1 MAILDRFRLI
11 KTDAPVSSPD
21 VAATN
26 LAPLNNLNSL
36 YTFINTPIS
45 ATYSE
50 FISIPSASRAK
61 GIIAASIASIPL
73 VLRDR
78 TTGIRLDAPRVIDTP
93 DPRLPGQA
101 TYGWLASDIL
111 LYGFGYFQITD
122 IYLDTQR
129 VRSVQRIAPDRVGI
143 ETNANATE
151 ITGYTIDG
159 GYKLPDFGVGSMV
172 VFYNPGDVGVLNRAG
187 RTIRTGAELERA
199 AMNYAREPIPSMV
212 LKSNGSALP
221 ADRIAKLLDQW
232 GIARRNR
239 TTAFLNSDINL
250 EKVGFSPDEL
260 GLNTAREHI
269 ATEISRACGIP
280 AYFTDAPGGSSMTYS
295 NAVTARQTLLDF
307 SLIPIC
313 DAISQR
319 LSMPDFVPSS
329 QVVRHDFD
337 VYLRGSAFERAQIY
351 EIYNRIGVMTAD
363 EIMRK
368 EDMAL

>member
-1 MAILDRFRLI
+1 MGLLDAFKI
-11 KTDAPVSSPD
+11 KTILPTSSPD

-50 FISIPSASRAK
+50 FISIPSATRAK
-61 GIIAASIASIPL
+61 NIIAQSIASIPL

-78 TTGIRLDAPRVIDTP
+78 TTGMRLDAPRVIDTP

-101 TYGWLASDIL
+101 TYGWTASDIL
-111 LYGFGYFQITD
+111 LYGYAYWQIKLL
-122 IYLDTQR
+122 YQDTFR
-129 VRSVQRIAPDRVGI
+129 VREVERISPDRVGI
-143 ETNANATE
+143 ETNSDSTQ
-151 ITGYTIDG
+151 IIGYTIDG
-159 GYKLPDFGVGSMV
+159 VRVPDSGVGSMV

-280 AYFTDAPGGSSMTYS
+280 AYFTDSPSGSSMTYS

-319 LSMPDFVPSS
+319 LSMPDFCPSS
-329 QVVRHDFD
+329 QVIRHDFD

-351 EIYNRIGVMTAD
+351 EILNRIGVMTAD
-363 EIMRK
+363 EIARK

>member
-1 MAILDRFRLI
+1 MAILDRFRSI
-11 KTDAPVSSPD
+11 KSDAPVASPD
-21 VAATN
+21 VAATD

-61 GIIAASIASIPL
+61 NIIASSIASIPL

-78 TTGIRLDAPRVIDTP
+78 DTGVRLDSPRVINTP

-101 TYGWLASDIL
+101 TYGWTASDIL
-111 LYGFGYFQITD
+111 LYGFAYWQIKEL
-122 IYLDTQR
+122 YQDTFR
-129 VRSVQRIAPDRVGI
+129 VRSVERIAPDRVGI

-151 ITGYTIDG
+151 VTGYTVDSIRV
-159 GYKLPDFGVGSMV
+159 PDSGIGSLV

-221 ADRIAKLLDQW
+221 ADRIAKLLEQW
-232 GIARRNR
+232 GVARRNR
-239 TTAFLNSDINL
+239 TTAYLNADINL

-269 ATEISRACGIP
+269 STEISRACGIP
-280 AYFTDAPGGSSMTYS
+280 AYFTDAPSGSSMTYS

-319 LSMPDFVPSS
+319 LSMPDFTPSS

-337 VYLRGSAFERAQIY
+337 VYLRGSAYERAQIY

>member
-1 MAILDRFRLI
+1 MGLLDVFKIRTI
-11 KTDAPVSSPD
+11 ENQSSPD
-21 VAATN
+21 VSATN
-26 LAPLNNLNSL
+26 LAPLPNLNSL
-36 YTFINTPIS
+36 YTFVDTPIS

-50 FISIPSASRAK
+50 FISIPSATRAK
-61 GIIAASIASIPL
+61 NIIAQSIASIPL

-78 TTGIRLDAPRVIDTP
+78 TTGVRLDAPRVIDTP

-101 TYGWLASDIL
+101 TYGWTASDIL
-111 LYGFGYFQITD
+111 LYGFAYWQITLL
-122 IYLDTQR
+122 YQDTFR
-129 VRSVQRIAPDRVGI
+129 VREVQRISPDRVGI
-143 ETNANATE
+143 ETNANSTM

-159 GYKLPDFGVGSMV
+159 TRVPDSGVGSLV
-172 VFYNPGDVGVLNRAG
+172 VFYNPADVGVLNRAG

-221 ADRIAKLLDQW
+221 SDRIAKLLEQW
-232 GIARRNR
+232 GIARRSR

-280 AYFTDAPGGSSMTYS
+280 AYFTDSPSGSSMTYS

-319 LSMPDFVPSS
+319 LSMPDFTPSS
-329 QVVRHDFD
+329 QVIRHDFD

-351 EIYNRIGVMTAD
+351 EILNRIGVMTAD
-363 EIMRK
+363 EIARK

>member
-1 MAILDRFRLI
+1 MGLLDVFKIKAIENQ
-11 KTDAPVSSPD
+11 SSPD
-21 VAATN
+21 VAAAN
-26 LAPLNNLNSL
+26 LAPLPNLNSL
-36 YTFINTPIS
+36 YTFIDTPIS

-50 FISIPSASRAK
+50 FISIPSATRAK
-61 GIIAASIASIPL
+61 NIIAQSIASIPL

-78 TTGIRLDAPRVIDTP
+78 TTGMRLDAPRVIDTP

-101 TYGWLASDIL
+101 TYGWTASDIL
-111 LYGFGYFQITD
+111 LYGFAYWQIKLL
-122 IYLDTQR
+122 YQDTFR
-129 VRSVQRIAPDRVGI
+129 VREIVRISPDRVGI
-143 ETNANATE
+143 ETNANSTE
-151 ITGYTIDG
+151 IIGYTIDG
-159 GYKLPDFGVGSMV
+159 TRVPDSGVGSLV

-221 ADRIAKLLDQW
+221 SDRIAKLLEQW
-232 GIARRNR
+232 GIARRSR

-280 AYFTDAPGGSSMTYS
+280 AYFTDSPSGSSMTYS

-319 LSMPDFVPSS
+319 LSMPDFTPSS
-329 QVVRHDFD
+329 QVIRHDFD

-351 EIYNRIGVMTAD
+351 EILNRIGVMTAN
-363 EIMRK
+363 EIARK

>member
-1 MAILDRFRLI
+1 MGLLDVFKIKAIENQ
-11 KTDAPVSSPD
+11 SSPD
-21 VAATN
+21 VAAAN
-26 LAPLNNLNSL
+26 LAPLPNLNSL
-36 YTFINTPIS
+36 YTFIDTPIS

-50 FISIPSASRAK
+50 FISIPSATRAK
-61 GIIAASIASIPL
+61 NIIAQSIASIPL

-78 TTGIRLDAPRVIDTP
+78 TTGMRLDAPRVIDTP

-101 TYGWLASDIL
+101 TYGWTASDIL
-111 LYGFGYFQITD
+111 LYGFAYWQIKLL
-122 IYLDTQR
+122 YQDTFR
-129 VRSVQRIAPDRVGI
+129 VREIVRISPDRVGI
-143 ETNANATE
+143 ETNANSTE
-151 ITGYTIDG
+151 IIGYTIDG
-159 GYKLPDFGVGSMV
+159 TRVPDSGVGSLV

-221 ADRIAKLLDQW
+221 SDRIAKLLEQW
-232 GIARRNR
+232 GIARRSR

-280 AYFTDAPGGSSMTYS
+280 AYFTDSPSGSSMTYS

-319 LSMPDFVPSS
+319 LSMPDFTPSS
-329 QVVRHDFD
+329 QVIRHDFD

-351 EIYNRIGVMTAD
+351 EILNRIGVMTAD
-363 EIMRK
+363 EIARK

>member
-1 MAILDRFRLI
+1 MGLLDVFKIKAIENQ
-11 KTDAPVSSPD
+11 SSPD
-21 VAATN
+21 VAAAN
-26 LAPLNNLNSL
+26 LAPLPNLNSL
-36 YTFINTPIS
+36 YTFIDTPIS

-50 FISIPSASRAK
+50 FISIPSATRAK
-61 GIIAASIASIPL
+61 NIIAQSIASIPL

-78 TTGIRLDAPRVIDTP
+78 TTGMRLDAPRVIDTP

-101 TYGWLASDIL
+101 TYGWTASDIL
-111 LYGFGYFQITD
+111 LYGFGYWQIKLL
-122 IYLDTQR
+122 YQDTFR
-129 VRSVQRIAPDRVGI
+129 VREIVRISPDRVGI
-143 ETNANATE
+143 ETNANSTE
-151 ITGYTIDG
+151 IIGYTIDG
-159 GYKLPDFGVGSMV
+159 TRVPDSGVGSLV

-221 ADRIAKLLDQW
+221 SDRIAKLLEQW
-232 GIARRNR
+232 GIARRSR

-280 AYFTDAPGGSSMTYS
+280 AYFTDSPSGSSMTYS

-319 LSMPDFVPSS
+319 LSMPDFTPSS
-329 QVVRHDFD
+329 QVIRHDFD

-351 EIYNRIGVMTAD
+351 EILNRIGVMTAD
-363 EIMRK
+363 EIARK

>member
-1 MAILDRFRLI
+1 MGLLDVFKIKAIENQ
-11 KTDAPVSSPD
+11 SSPD

-26 LAPLNNLNSL
+26 LAPLPNLNSL
-36 YTFINTPIS
+36 YTFIDTPIS

-50 FISIPSASRAK
+50 FISIPSATRAK
-61 GIIAASIASIPL
+61 NIIAQSIASIPL

-101 TYGWLASDIL
+101 TYGWTASDIL
-111 LYGFGYFQITD
+111 LYGFAYWQIKLL
-122 IYLDTQR
+122 YQDTFR
-129 VRSVQRIAPDRVGI
+129 VREVERVSPDRVGI
-143 ETNANATE
+143 ETNANSTM

-159 GYKLPDFGVGSMV
+159 TRVPDSGVGSLV
-172 VFYNPGDVGVLNRAG
+172 VFYNPGDVGVLNRAC

-221 ADRIAKLLDQW
+221 SDRIAKLLEQW
-232 GIARRNR
+232 GIARRSR

-280 AYFTDAPGGSSMTYS
+280 AYFTDSPSGSSMTYS

-319 LSMPDFVPSS
+319 LSMPDFTPSS
-329 QVVRHDFD
+329 QVIRHDFD

-351 EIYNRIGVMTAD
+351 EILNRIGVMTAD
-363 EIMRK
+363 EIARK

>member
-1 MAILDRFRLI
+1 MGLLDAFKIKTILD
-11 KTDAPVSSPD
+11 TPSPD

-45 ATYSE
+45 ATYQE
-50 FISIPSASRAK
+50 FISIPSATRAK
-61 GIIAASIASIPL
+61 NIIAQSIASIPL

-78 TTGIRLDAPRVIDTP
+78 TTGMRLDAPRVIDTP

-101 TYGWLASDIL
+101 TYGWTASDIL
-111 LYGFGYFQITD
+111 LYGFAYWQIKLLYQD
-122 IYLDTQR
+122 SQR
-129 VRSVQRIAPDRVGI
+129 VREVERISPDRVGI

-159 GYKLPDFGVGSMV
+159 GYKLPDSGVGSLV

-232 GIARRNR
+232 GVARRNR

-250 EKVGFSPDEL
+250 EKVGFTPDEL

-280 AYFTDAPGGSSMTYS
+280 AYFTDAPSGSSMTYS

-319 LSMPDFVPSS
+319 LSMPDFTPSS
-329 QVVRHDFD
+329 QVIRHDFD

-351 EIYNRIGVMTAD
+351 EILNRIGVMTAD
-363 EIMRK
+363 EIARK

>member
-187 RTIRTGAELERA
+187 RTIRTGAQLER
-199 AMNYAREPIPSMV
+199 
-212 LKSNGSALP
+212 L
-221 ADRIAKLLDQW
+221 
-232 GIARRNR
+232 
-239 TTAFLNSDINL
+239 
-250 EKVGFSPDEL
+250 
-260 GLNTAREHI
+260 H
-269 ATEISRACGIP
+269 
-280 AYFTDAPGGSSMTYS
+280 
-295 NAVTARQTLLDF
+295 
-307 SLIPIC
+307 
-313 DAISQR
+313 
-319 LSMPDFVPSS
+319 
-329 QVVRHDFD
+329 
-337 VYLRGSAFERAQIY
+337 
-351 EIYNRIGVMTAD
+351 
-363 EIMRK
+363 
-368 EDMAL
+368 

>member
-1 MAILDRFRLI
+1 MGLLDVFKIKAIENL
-11 KTDAPVSSPD
+11 SSPD
-21 VAATN
+21 VAAAN
-26 LAPLNNLNSL
+26 LAPLPNLNSL
-36 YTFINTPIS
+36 YTFIDTPIS

-50 FISIPSASRAK
+50 FISIPSATRAK
-61 GIIAASIASIPL
+61 NIIAQSIASIPL

-78 TTGIRLDAPRVIDTP
+78 TTGVRLDAPRVIDTP

-101 TYGWLASDIL
+101 TYGWTASDIL
-111 LYGFGYFQITD
+111 LYGFAYWQIKLL
-122 IYLDTQR
+122 YQDTFR
-129 VRSVQRIAPDRVGI
+129 VREIVRISPDRVGI
-143 ETNANATE
+143 ETNANSTE
-151 ITGYTIDG
+151 IVGYTIDG
-159 GYKLPDFGVGSMV
+159 TRVPDSGVGSLV

-221 ADRIAKLLDQW
+221 SDRIAKLLEQW
-232 GIARRNR
+232 GIARRSR

-280 AYFTDAPGGSSMTYS
+280 AYFTDSPSGSSMTYS

-319 LSMPDFVPSS
+319 LSMPDFTPSS
-329 QVVRHDFD
+329 QVIRHDFD

-351 EIYNRIGVMTAD
+351 EILNRIGVMTAD
-363 EIMRK
+363 EIAQK

>member
-1 MAILDRFRLI
+1 MGLLDVFKINAIENQ
-11 KTDAPVSSPD
+11 SSPD
-21 VAATN
+21 VAAAN
-26 LAPLNNLNSL
+26 LAPLPNLNSL
-36 YTFINTPIS
+36 YTFIDTPIS

-50 FISIPSASRAK
+50 FISIPSATRAK
-61 GIIAASIASIPL
+61 NIIAQSIASIPL

-78 TTGIRLDAPRVIDTP
+78 TTGMRLDAPRVIDTP

-101 TYGWLASDIL
+101 TYGWTASDIL
-111 LYGFGYFQITD
+111 LYGFAYWQIKLL
-122 IYLDTQR
+122 YQDTFR
-129 VRSVQRIAPDRVGI
+129 VREIVRISPDRVGI
-143 ETNANATE
+143 ETNANSTE
-151 ITGYTIDG
+151 IIGYTIDG
-159 GYKLPDFGVGSMV
+159 TRVPDSGVGSLV

-221 ADRIAKLLDQW
+221 SDRIAKLLEQW
-232 GIARRNR
+232 GIARRSR

-280 AYFTDAPGGSSMTYS
+280 AYFTDSPSGSSMTYS

-319 LSMPDFVPSS
+319 LSMPDFTPSS
-329 QVVRHDFD
+329 QVIRHDFD

-351 EIYNRIGVMTAD
+351 EILNRIGVMTAD
-363 EIMRK
+363 EIARK

>member
-1 MAILDRFRLI
+1 MGLLDVFKIKAIENQ
-11 KTDAPVSSPD
+11 SSPD
-21 VAATN
+21 VAAAN
-26 LAPLNNLNSL
+26 LAPLPNLNSL
-36 YTFINTPIS
+36 YTFIDTPIS

-50 FISIPSASRAK
+50 FISIPSATRAK
-61 GIIAASIASIPL
+61 NIIAQSIASIPL

-78 TTGIRLDAPRVIDTP
+78 TTGMRLDAPRVIDTP

-101 TYGWLASDIL
+101 TYGWTASDIL
-111 LYGFGYFQITD
+111 LYGFAYWQIKLL
-122 IYLDTQR
+122 YQDTFR
-129 VRSVQRIAPDRVGI
+129 VREVVRISPDRVGI
-143 ETNANATE
+143 ETNANSTE
-151 ITGYTIDG
+151 IIGYTIDG
-159 GYKLPDFGVGSMV
+159 TRVPDSGVGSLV

-221 ADRIAKLLDQW
+221 SDRIAKLLEQW
-232 GIARRNR
+232 GIARRSR

-280 AYFTDAPGGSSMTYS
+280 AYFTDSPSGSSMTYS

-319 LSMPDFVPSS
+319 LSMPDFTPSS
-329 QVVRHDFD
+329 QVIRHDFD

-351 EIYNRIGVMTAD
+351 EILNRIGVMTAD
-363 EIMRK
+363 EIARK

>member
-1 MAILDRFRLI
+1 MAILDRFRTI
-11 KTDAPVSSPD
+11 NTAAP
-21 VAATN
+21 AATPDIAATD

-36 YTFINTPIS
+36 YSFINTPIS

-61 GIIAASIASIPL
+61 GIIASSIASIPL

-78 TTGIRLDAPRVIDTP
+78 STGMRLDAPRVIDTP

-101 TYGWLASDIL
+101 TYGWTASDIL
-111 LYGFGYFQITD
+111 LYGFAYWQVTEL
-122 IYLDTQR
+122 YADTNR
-129 VRSVQRIAPDRVGI
+129 VRSVERIAPDRVGI
-143 ETNANATE
+143 ETNANATQ

-159 GYKLPDFGVGSMV
+159 GYKLPDSGVGSLV

-221 ADRIAKLLDQW
+221 ADRIAKLLEQW
-232 GIARRNR
+232 GVARRNR
-239 TTAFLNSDINL
+239 TTAYLNADINL

-280 AYFTDAPGGSSMTYS
+280 AYFTDAPSGSSMTYS

-319 LSMPDFVPSS
+319 LSMPDFTPSS
-329 QVVRHDFD
+329 QVVKHDFD

>member
-1 MAILDRFRLI
+1 MGLLDVFKIKAIENL
-11 KTDAPVSSPD
+11 SSPD
-21 VAATN
+21 VAAAN
-26 LAPLNNLNSL
+26 LAPLPNLNSL
-36 YTFINTPIS
+36 YTFIDTPIS

-50 FISIPSASRAK
+50 FISIPSATRAK
-61 GIIAASIASIPL
+61 NIIAQSIASIPL

-78 TTGIRLDAPRVIDTP
+78 TTGMRLDAPRVIDTP

-101 TYGWLASDIL
+101 TYGWTASDIL
-111 LYGFGYFQITD
+111 LYGFAYWQIKLL
-122 IYLDTQR
+122 YQDTFR
-129 VRSVQRIAPDRVGI
+129 VREIVRISPDRVGI
-143 ETNANATE
+143 ETNANSTE
-151 ITGYTIDG
+151 IIGYTIDG
-159 GYKLPDFGVGSMV
+159 TRVPDSGVGSLV

-221 ADRIAKLLDQW
+221 SDRIAKLLEQW
-232 GIARRNR
+232 GIARRSR

-280 AYFTDAPGGSSMTYS
+280 AYFTDSPSGSSMTYS

-319 LSMPDFVPSS
+319 LSMPDFTPSS
-329 QVVRHDFD
+329 QVIRHDFD

-351 EIYNRIGVMTAD
+351 EILNRIGVMTAD
-363 EIMRK
+363 EIARK